1 VSTVKRQLIEVH
13 FFSTLPLTP
22 VLSVVFFLVI
32 TTNERGLP
40 SENGRTLENAMPS
53 GSNEE
58 ASPSFF
64 LFLKRKREKENI

>member
-1 VSTVKRQLIEVH
+1 MEVH

-58 ASPSFF
+58 ASPS
-64 LFLKRKREKENI
+64 LQKEKERKREYLTSILSVFY